1 MAHMDPP
8 DPAAAQPAQESLSD
22 RELRQKAF
30 EGVFRDKHR
39 ALLGM
44 LIAMDAPP
52 DIAEDAVEEAFID
65 LWRNWNTVR
74 NPGAWLRTAAKR
86 HFYKIR
92 DVQRRECE
100 LDGESCQVPDPSAE
114 GALSVLEHEQ
124 WVDQL
129 MQHLTP
135 AARAIF
141 EPILLGSST
150 AEVAAILRK
159 TQNTV
164 RQGVHS
170 ARNQLKQLIGPNY
183 TINGR
188 IGSARAREEVK

>member
-8 DPAAAQPAQESLSD
+8 EPAAAQPAQASLSD
-22 RELRQKAF
+22 RELRQNAF
-30 EGVFRDKHR
+30 EGLFRAKRR
-39 ALLGM
+39 ALFGM

-52 DIAEDAVEEAFID
+52 DVAEDAVAEAFID
-65 LWRNWNTVR
+65 LWRNWDTVR
-74 NPGAWLRTAAKR
+74 EPGAWLRAAAKS
-86 HFYKIR
+86 HFYRIR
-92 DVQRRECE
+92 NVQQRECE
-100 LDGESCQVPDPSAE
+100 LDGESDQVPDPSAE

-135 AARAIF
+135 AAREIF
-141 EPILLGSST
+141 EPILRGSST

-159 TQNTV
+159 TRNTV

-170 ARNQLKQLIGPNY
+170 ARGQLKQLIGPDY

-188 IGSARAREEVK
+188 TGSARVREEVK